1 MSSGSTPTSSNADML
16 AVAPR
21 LSVLLNNRP
30 NFGRPSCYP
39 QRTCACWPGVRC
51 LLARREAIH
60 PKPLNA
66 VRMSCR
72 IAGLTTFSNY
82 SRMAD
87 QRESSLRVIY
97 SMAMAIML

>member
-1 MSSGSTPTSSNADML
+1 
-16 AVAPR
+16 
-21 LSVLLNNRP
+21 
-30 NFGRPSCYP
+30 
-39 QRTCACWPGVRC
+39 
-51 LLARREAIH
+51 
-60 PKPLNA
+60 
-66 VRMSCR
+66 MSCR